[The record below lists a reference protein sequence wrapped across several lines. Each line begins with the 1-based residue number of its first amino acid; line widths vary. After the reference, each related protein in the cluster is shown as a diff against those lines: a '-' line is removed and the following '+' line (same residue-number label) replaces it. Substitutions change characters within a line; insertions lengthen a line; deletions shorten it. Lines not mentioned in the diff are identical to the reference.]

1 MGEVEIGLRL
11 KLYDLRLEKN
21 SIEHHTDSYVSEEL
35 IVRRGQPFKIQITFN
50 RDVSKEDKLQFV
62 IMTGPSPSESDN
74 TWASFPIS
82 KAQDSGSWVA
92 TKHSNSKKGLVVI
105 ISSPA
110 NAVIG
115 RYKLS
120 IKITSKNGK
129 TTSFRLDGF
138 ILLFNPW
145 APDDDVFLDDEE
157 ARQEYVLNDNGIIFF
172 GQEDFILDLGW
183 NYGQFE
189 ESILSI
195 CLAILDRNV
204 DYREDPVKDYSRRND
219 PVYVGRVVASMVNH
233 FDDKG
238 VLMGK
243 WKGSFHGGVDPVAWV
258 GSVDILRRWKKGGY
272 KSVKYGQCWVFG
284 GVTCTVLRCLG
295 IPTRV
300 VTNFQSA
307 HDKNQNL
314 CLDQYFDVSGQILDD
329 DGDSIWN
336 FHVWDESWF
345 VRHDLDSESTY
356 SGWQVLDSTPQ
367 ERSSDLY
374 RCGPAS
380 VQAVKQGDVD
390 MNYDSPFVFA
400 EVNADRVIWISYD
413 DDDDELMEPVHTDIK
428 SIGQKIS
435 TKALGSDERVDI
447 TDAYKYPE
455 GSAEERA
462 VFLKAR
468 EKLLKMH
475 VMEKRD
481 KRKGSIGSSRR
492 ERVRNFG
499 RMSEDENGR
508 RKKAKNPQISG
519 KFKLSERP
527 LISEDINVALILKNP
542 TSSRKTIHVNISS
555 STVKYTGQPTAE
567 IFRDSHDVTVKP
579 HSEERIPVL
588 ISSSDYEH
596 DLTNDNMVE
605 VAAVCEVKN
614 GGKLLVRKHVSLGQ
628 PPLDIKVHGKA
639 VVNKPVKVEVTFT
652 NPLPVWVKDGLL
664 LVEGSGLVDGHLRK
678 PLPVLKAR
686 ETASIDFEITPSR
699 KGNRKLLVVFT
710 SKRFSD
716 IKGFQ
721 DIKVIDA

>member
-1 MGEVEIGLRL
+1 MAGLRL
-11 KLYDLRLEKN
+11 KLYNLHLEEN
-21 SIEHHTDSYVSEEL
+21 SIEHHTDSYVSGGL
-35 IVRRGQPFKIQITFN
+35 IVRRCQPFKIQMTFN

-62 IMTGPSPSESDN
+62 ITTGPSPSESDN
-74 TWASFPIS
+74 TWASFPLS
-82 KAQDSGSWVA
+82 KVQDSASWVA
-92 TKHSNSKKGLVVI
+92 AKHSNSKNSLVVA

-120 IKITSKNGK
+120 IKISSKNGK
-129 TTSFRLDGF
+129 STSFRLGGF

-172 GQEDFILDLGW
+172 GQEDFILEQGW

-189 ESILSI
+189 ENILNI

-204 DYREDPVKDYSRRND
+204 NYKEDPIKDYSRRND

-238 VLMGK
+238 VLMGR
-243 WKGSFHGGVDPVAWV
+243 WTGSFRGGVDPEAWV
-258 GSVDILRRWKKGGY
+258 GSVDILKRWKKGGY

-314 CLDQYFDVSGQILDD
+314 CLDQYFDVSGHILDD

-336 FHVWDESWF
+336 YHVWNESWF

-356 SGWQVLDSTPQ
+356 NGWQVLDSTPQ
-367 ERSSDLY
+367 ERSSEMY

-390 MNYDSPFVFA
+390 LDYDSPFVFA
-400 EVNADRVIWISYD
+400 EVNADRVTWISYD
-413 DDDDELMEPVHTDIK
+413 EDDELMEPVHTDIK

-435 TKALGSDERVDI
+435 TKALGSDERMDI

-455 GSAEERA
+455 GSEEERA

-475 VMEKRD
+475 VMEKGD
-481 KRKGSIGSSRR
+481 KRKGSFGSSRR
-492 ERVRNFG
+492 ERIRKFS
-499 RMSEDENGR
+499 RLSEDENGHR
-508 RKKAKNPQISG
+508 RISKNPQISG

-527 LISEDINVALILKNP
+527 LISEDINIVLILNNP

-588 ISSSDYEH
+588 ISASDYEH
-596 DLTNDNMVE
+596 DLTRDNMVE
-605 VAAVCEVKN
+605 VAAVCAVKN

-628 PPLDIKVHGKA
+628 PPLSIQVHGEA
-639 VVNKPVKVEVTFT
+639 VVNEPVQVEVTFT
-652 NPLPVWVKDGLL
+652 NPLPVWVKDGWL
-664 LVEGSGLVDGHLRK
+664 LVEGSGLVDGQLRK
-678 PLPVLKAR
+678 LLPVLEPR
-686 ETASIDFEITPSR
+686 ETASIEFEITPSR

-721 DIKVIDA
+721 GIKVIKA

>member
-1 MGEVEIGLRL
+1 MTGLKL
-11 KLYDLRLEKN
+11 KLYDLHFEENCL
-21 SIEHHTDSYVSEEL
+21 EHHTDSYVSEDL
-35 IVRRGQPFKIQITFN
+35 IVRRSQPFKIQLTFN

-62 IMTGPSPSESDN
+62 VMTGPSPSESDN
-74 TWASFPIS
+74 TLASFPIS
-82 KAQDSGSWVA
+82 KAQDSAAWVA
-92 TKHSNSKKGLVVI
+92 TKHSNSKNGLVVT

-120 IKITSKNGK
+120 IKIASKKGK
-129 TTSFRLDGF
+129 STSFRLDGF

-145 APDDDVFLDDEE
+145 APDDGVFLDDEE

-172 GQEDFILDLGW
+172 GQEDFILDMGW

-189 ESILSI
+189 ESILNI

-204 DYREDPVKDYSRRND
+204 EYKEDPVKDYSRRND
-219 PVYVGRVVASMVNH
+219 PVYVGRVVASMINH

-243 WKGSFHGGVDPVAWV
+243 WTGSFRGGVDPGAWV
-258 GSVDILRRWKKGGY
+258 GSVDILKRWKKGGY

-300 VTNFQSA
+300 VTNFHSA

-314 CLDQYFDVSGQILDD
+314 CLDQCFDVSGHILDE

-345 VRHDLDSESTY
+345 ARHDLDSKSTY

-374 RCGPAS
+374 RCGPTS

-390 MNYDSPFVFA
+390 MDYDSPFVFA
-400 EVNADRVIWISYD
+400 EVNADLVTWIVYD
-413 DDDDELMEPVHTDIK
+413 DDEELMEPVHTDVK
-428 SIGQKIS
+428 SVGQKIS

-455 GSAEERA
+455 GSEEERE

-481 KRKGSIGSSRR
+481 KRKGSFGSSRR
-492 ERVRNFG
+492 ERMRNFG
-499 RMSEDENGR
+499 RMSEYVNGR
-508 RKKAKNPQISG
+508 RRKAKHPQISG

-542 TSSRKTIHVNISS
+542 TSNRKTIHVNISS

-579 HSEERIPVL
+579 RSEERIPVL
-588 ISSSDYEH
+588 IPSSDYEH
-596 DLTNDNMVE
+596 DLTSDNMVE

-614 GGKLLVRKHVSLGQ
+614 GGKLLVRKRVSLGQ

-639 VVNKPVKVEVTFT
+639 VVNEPVQVEVTLT
-652 NPLPVWVKDGLL
+652 NPLPVRVKDGLL
-664 LVEGSGLVDGHLRK
+664 LVEGSGLVEGQLRK
-678 PLPVLKAR
+678 PLPALDPK
-686 ETASIDFEITPSR
+686 ETTSIKFKITPSR

-721 DIKVIDA
+721 DIKVISAK

>member
-1 MGEVEIGLRL
+1 MGEVDKGLRL
-11 KLYDLRLEKN
+11 KLYNLHLEEN
-21 SIEHHTDSYVSEEL
+21 SIEHHTDSYVSGGL
-35 IVRRGQPFKIQITFN
+35 IVRRCQPFKIQMTFN

-62 IMTGPSPSESDN
+62 ITTGPSPSESDN
-74 TWASFPIS
+74 TWASFPLS
-82 KAQDSGSWVA
+82 KVQDSASWVA
-92 TKHSNSKKGLVVI
+92 AKHSNSKNSLVVA

-120 IKITSKNGK
+120 IKISSKNGK
-129 TTSFRLDGF
+129 STSFRLGGF

-172 GQEDFILDLGW
+172 GQEDFILEQGW

-189 ESILSI
+189 ENILNI

-204 DYREDPVKDYSRRND
+204 NYKEDPIKDYSRRND

-238 VLMGK
+238 VLMGR
-243 WKGSFHGGVDPVAWV
+243 WTGSFRGGVDPEAWV
-258 GSVDILRRWKKGGY
+258 GSVDILKRWKKGGY

-314 CLDQYFDVSGQILDD
+314 CLDQYFDVSGHILDD

-336 FHVWDESWF
+336 YHVWNESWF

-356 SGWQVLDSTPQ
+356 NGWQVLDSTPQ
-367 ERSSDLY
+367 ERSSEMY

-390 MNYDSPFVFA
+390 LDYDSPFVFA
-400 EVNADRVIWISYD
+400 EVNADRVTWISYD
-413 DDDDELMEPVHTDIK
+413 EDDELMEPVHTDIK

-435 TKALGSDERVDI
+435 TKALGSDERMDI

-455 GSAEERA
+455 GSEEERA

-475 VMEKRD
+475 VMEKGD
-481 KRKGSIGSSRR
+481 KRKGSFGSSRR
-492 ERVRNFG
+492 ERIRKFS
-499 RMSEDENGR
+499 RLSEDENGHR
-508 RKKAKNPQISG
+508 RISKNPQISG

-527 LISEDINVALILKNP
+527 LISEDINIVLILNNP

-588 ISSSDYEH
+588 ISASDYEH
-596 DLTNDNMVE
+596 DLTRDNMVE
-605 VAAVCEVKN
+605 VAAVCAVKN

-628 PPLDIKVHGKA
+628 PPLSIQVHGEA
-639 VVNKPVKVEVTFT
+639 VVNEPVQVEVTFT
-652 NPLPVWVKDGLL
+652 NPLPVWVKDGWL
-664 LVEGSGLVDGHLRK
+664 LVEGSGLVDGQLRK
-678 PLPVLKAR
+678 LLPVLEPR
-686 ETASIDFEITPSR
+686 ETASIEFEITPSR

-721 DIKVIDA
+721 GIKVIKA